1 MRGKRIRDK
10 LRAGRPVFTA
20 VLKFHAPRLVEML
33 ARSGADQ
40 IFLDAEHGPLSEAE
54 CEEMVRA
61 ADLYDVPVAI
71 RVPVNTPH
79 VILRYLDIGTS
90 AIMVPH
96 VTSRAD
102 AERAVR
108 AVKYPPG
115 GTRSFA
121 LGRVAELLHLGPDE
135 YVRRANDETV
145 VYALFEDVAGVDDRG
160 DLPGPGHRRHGCRRL
175 RPRRVDGP
183 PGRAVA
189 RRRPGGRGARLQTC
203 RHSRTPLGTVPRD
216 RADLG
221 RQIERGCQ
229 LITVATIE
237 WGIQATRDTVAEF
250 VDSRAEARD
259 VTRASVKGGTRS
271 DVHSSV
277 PCPNGSP
284 RTLRRSPFPAH
295 GDGLHVVFEDALERL
310 LALPL
315 RRARGLHSIKG
326 ENPWK

>member
-10 LRAGRPVFTA
+10 LRAGRPVFTT

-96 VTSRAD
+96 VTTRAD
-102 AERAVR
+102 AERAVQ
-108 AVKYPPG
+108 AVKYSPE

-121 LGRVAELLHLGPDE
+121 PGRGAELLHLGPAE

-145 VYALFEDVAGVDDRG
+145 VYALFEDVAGIDEIEAICRVPGIDGMAVGVYDLAASMGHPGEPWRDDVQAVVE
-160 DLPGPGHRRHGCRRL
+160 
-175 RPRRVDGP
+175 RV
-183 PGRAVA
+183 
-189 RRRPGGRGARLQTC
+189 LQTC
-203 RHSRTPLGTVPRD
+203 RRSRMPFGTVPRD
-216 RADLG
+216 RADLA

-237 WGIQATRDTVAEF
+237 WGIQATRDTVVELSALG
-250 VDSRAEARD
+250 ARSG
-259 VTRASVKGGTRS
+259 A
-271 DVHSSV
+271 
-277 PCPNGSP
+277 
-284 RTLRRSPFPAH
+284 
-295 GDGLHVVFEDALERL
+295 
-310 LALPL
+310 
-315 RRARGLHSIKG
+315 
-326 ENPWK
+326 